1 MIYLSTVAAIVANEY
16 ESKRYIAYQEGMPE
30 AEETAHK
37 MGYTLYESGGSVAT
51 FAIDLGIRMHCK
63 RIIVVGLDMGYPGE
77 QTHAGGVGK
86 KLVDTQNLR
95 LVEGVGGRQ
104 VRTGKTLDIY
114 RRWIERRIESETE
127 IEWINASNGARIHG
141 MKERTLEEIF

>member
-1 MIYLSTVAAIVANEY
+1 
-16 ESKRYIAYQEGMPE
+16 
-30 AEETAHK
+30 

-127 IEWINASNGARIHG
+127 IEWINASNGARNTWY
-141 MKERTLEEIF
+141 ERTNTGGDFFEFIDGNFKIIQRMSG

>member
-1 MIYLSTVAAIVANEY
+1 
-16 ESKRYIAYQEGMPE
+16 
-30 AEETAHK
+30 
-37 MGYTLYESGGSVAT
+37 MGFLQYESGGSVAT

-104 VRTGKTLDIY
+104 VEPVK
-114 RRWIERRIESETE
+114 RWIFTDAGSKDALNLRRRLNGSTLRTE
-127 IEWINASNGARIHG
+127 QEY
-141 MKERTLEEIF
+141 MV